1 MMPKKDLISHE
12 RLLSVLSYSVDD
24 GLFRWRQK
32 LSRASIVGG
41 VAGCANS
48 YGHIRI
54 VVDGRFYMAHRLAWF
69 YVYGV
74 WPLVILDHINRLRS
88 DNRISNLREANY
100 KQNQWNIN
108 MRPSNRSGFTGVY
121 WESSKNLWRAAC
133 MTNGVKRY
141 LGYFRSAEEAS
152 KRYLEHVKDVRG
164 EGWVGVVSL

>member
-100 KQNQWNIN
+100 KQN
-108 MRPSNRSGFTGVY
+108 
-121 WESSKNLWRAAC
+121 LWRAAC